1 MLLENPSVEKS
12 RPAPALS
19 EAVPAAAPPLE
30 AASPAETLPLS
41 RWQEILAPYMR
52 ATNKESVLQLLLTAS
67 LLAGFWYLA
76 LRLTEVSYWLT
87 LLAAVPA
94 AGLYIRLF
102 IIQHDCGHG
111 SYFSSRR
118 WNDLV
123 GSAIGVITATPYAY
137 WRRTHAI
144 HHGAQGNL
152 DGRGYGDIETLTVSE
167 YLALPLHRR
176 IGYRIYR
183 NPLVLLL
190 IGPAYQFLLKHRLP
204 FDAPL
209 SWRKEWVSVL
219 GTNAAI
225 AVILLIA
232 KFTVGIPAVL
242 MVHIPIVLIGSTIG
256 IYLFYV
262 QHQFED
268 TYWSKEEE
276 WNPVAASLGGSSFFD
291 LPKPLHWITGNIGYH
306 HIHHLASRIPFYK
319 LPKAMKAHPALQD
332 VPTLSLKDSWSCL
345 RYKLWDEKRRRLI
358 GFRELREAVT
368 RR

>member
-1 MLLENPSVEKS
+1 MPENPSSALAPSLAQPTSSHSTPSSPELAAHG
-12 RPAPALS
+12 PAS
-19 EAVPAAAPPLE
+19 
-30 AASPAETLPLS
+30 LPLS

-52 ATNKESVLQLLLTAS
+52 AANGESVAQLLLTVS
-67 LLAGFWYLA
+67 LLAGCWFLMLW
-76 LRLTEVSYWLT
+76 LTQVSYWLT
-87 LLAAVPA
+87 LLVAVPA

-118 WNDLV
+118 WNDFV
-123 GSAIGVITATPYAY
+123 GSVIGVVTATPYAY

-144 HHGAQGNL
+144 HHGSQGNL
-152 DGRGYGDIETLTVSE
+152 DGRGYGDIETLTVDE
-167 YLALPLHRR
+167 YLARPLLGRL
-176 IGYRIYR
+176 GYRLYR
-183 NPLVLLL
+183 SPLVLLF

-209 SWRKEWVSVL
+209 SWRKEWASVL

-225 AVILLIA
+225 AAILVVA

-242 MVHIPIVLIGSTIG
+242 MVHLPIVLIGGTIG

-268 TYWSKEEE
+268 TYWSKKDE
-276 WNPVAASLGGSSFFD
+276 WNVVEASLEGSSFFD

-319 LPKAMKAHPALQD
+319 LPKAMASHPALHE
-332 VPTLSLKDSWSCL
+332 VPTLSLADSWSCL
-345 RYKLWDEKRRRLI
+345 RYKLWDEKAERLI
-358 GFRELREAVT
+358 GFRELREAQA

>member
-1 MLLENPSVEKS
+1 MLLENPAV
-12 RPAPALS
+12 ALS
-19 EAVPAAAPPLE
+19 SSLPSSALEPAAAP
-30 AASPAETLPLS
+30 ASSQEGPGSLPLS

-52 ATNKESVLQLLLTAS
+52 ATNKESVAQLLLTVG
-67 LLAGFWYLA
+67 LLAGCWLA
-76 LRLTEVSYWLT
+76 MLLLTEVSYWLT
-87 LLAAVPA
+87 LLVALPA

-118 WNDLV
+118 WNDLI
-123 GSAIGVITATPYAY
+123 GSVIGVVTATPYAY

-152 DGRGYGDIETLTVSE
+152 DGRGYGDIDTLTVSE

-176 IGYRIYR
+176 IAYRLYR
-183 NPLVLLL
+183 NPVVLLL
-190 IGPAYQFLLKHRLP
+190 IGPAYQFLFKHRLP

-209 SWRKEWVSVL
+209 SWRKEWASVL
-219 GTNAAI
+219 GTNLAI
-225 AVILLIA
+225 GAMLTLA
-232 KFTVGIPAVL
+232 YFTVGIPRVL
-242 MVHIPIVLIGSTIG
+242 MVHVPIVLIGGAIG

-268 TYWSKEEE
+268 TYWSKKED
-276 WNPVAASLGGSSFFD
+276 WNVVEASLEGSSFFD
-291 LPKPLHWITGNIGYH
+291 LPRPLHWITGNIGYH

-319 LPKAMKAHPALQD
+319 LPRAMAAHPALTE
-332 VPTLSLKDSWSCL
+332 VPTISLADSWSCL
-345 RYKLWDEKRRRLI
+345 RYKLWDEKTGRLI
-358 GFRELREAVT
+358 GFRELREALA